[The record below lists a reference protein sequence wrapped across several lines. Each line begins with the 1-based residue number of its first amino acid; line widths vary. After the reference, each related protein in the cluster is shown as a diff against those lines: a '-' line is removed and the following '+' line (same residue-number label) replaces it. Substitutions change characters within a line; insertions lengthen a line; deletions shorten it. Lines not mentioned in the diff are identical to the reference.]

1 MLWRMRLL
9 EAEVG
14 QIVDAGSGRGGMD
27 VFVEVM
33 NAAEA
38 RPKVIAILEKLGLTS
53 RAKVS
58 VADTQGLGAATG
70 TYQAQD
76 WTNTVGLLD
85 DQELHVR
92 RNASLEAE
100 DSHAFPYTILVS
112 LIYQDADP
120 TGRPSSRE
128 ELVRLDRTEEAIA
141 DVMQASCS
149 AQYGLAV
156 TGGGT
161 RELFFFVRELPT
173 DERVEEL
180 IQSIAP
186 EVDYRFERLQDPDW
200 QPYRGFLD
208 RLSNRVDQ

>member
-1 MLWRMRLL
+1 MRSSKQRSARSWTPGQV
-9 EAEVG
+9 AE
-14 QIVDAGSGRGGMD
+14 GMD

-112 LIYQDADP
+112 LNLSRRRSNWP
-120 TGRPSSRE
+120 TLQSR
-128 ELVRLDRTEEAIA
+128 RAGSPR
-141 DVMQASCS
+141 
-149 AQYGLAV
+149 
-156 TGGGT
+156 
-161 RELFFFVRELPT
+161 
-173 DERVEEL
+173 
-180 IQSIAP
+180 
-186 EVDYRFERLQDPDW
+186 
-200 QPYRGFLD
+200 
-208 RLSNRVDQ
+208 